1 MDAKAAL
8 GVVGAGRRCAEG
20 AGRWQRQ
27 KLVAAMLALLAC
39 ARLKEQ
45 HSARGIE
52 RGSVW
57 RQQGA
62 VAGVR
67 CASQWRFRRAHA
79 GAVRVLFDHCCCGPE
94 GLLRL

>member
-27 KLVAAMLALLAC
+27 KLVAAVLAC

-45 HSARGIE
+45 HSAVLSAQR
-52 RGSVW
+52 
-57 RQQGA
+57 
-62 VAGVR
+62 VAAAGDCGR
-67 CASQWRFRRAHA
+67 CAL
-79 GAVRVLFDHCCCGPE
+79 RVTMAL
-94 GLLRL
+94 